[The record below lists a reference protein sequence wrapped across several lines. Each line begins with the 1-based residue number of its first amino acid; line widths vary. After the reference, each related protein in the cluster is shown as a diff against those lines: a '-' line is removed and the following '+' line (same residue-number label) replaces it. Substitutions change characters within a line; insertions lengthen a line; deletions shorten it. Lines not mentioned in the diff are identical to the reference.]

1 LHVDATDDD
10 DPEVARLRKKYGAL
24 EGLPVL
30 LLFDS
35 AGKEAIRF
43 TEFIPPVRLAQA
55 LASVR

>member
-1 LHVDATDDD
+1 MLPRRADESNV
-10 DPEVARLRKKYGAL
+10 PGAL

-35 AGKEAIRF
+35 ARKEAVRF
-43 TEFIPPVRLAQA
+43 TEFIPPVRLARA